1 MHKSSIAVALF
12 AYTLATASAALA
24 ANDGTIEI
32 TGTIT
37 SATCQVEG
45 QQPGTGGVTKSVPLD
60 TISAGALAQVG
71 QTYGDRGFSIQ
82 VGGNAECAND
92 TKVKL
97 RFDPASPA
105 IDRLSGRLNVDAG
118 STSAAGVQIQIANG
132 DGTPINVFTEDSKS
146 VIVADNRTQI
156 DLIARYYRSGDITP
170 GAANSRVGFQIA
182 YE

>member
-1 MHKSSIAVALF
+1 MHKPSIAAALLVS
-12 AYTLATASAALA
+12 TLAATSATRA
-24 ANDGTIEI
+24 ANDGIIEI

-37 SATCQVEG
+37 AATCQVEG
-45 QQPGTGGVTKSVPLD
+45 QQPGSGGVTKSVPLD

-82 VGGNAECAND
+82 VGGNEECAND
-92 TKVKL
+92 TKVKV

-118 STSAAGVQIQIANG
+118 GNAAGGVQIQIANG

-146 VIVADNRTQI
+146 VIVADNKAQI
-156 DLIARYYRSGDITP
+156 DLIARYYRSGDVTP

>member
-1 MHKSSIAVALF
+1 MRKPSIAASLLVSALT
-12 AYTLATASAALA
+12 AASAARA
-24 ANDGTIEI
+24 SNDGTIEVS
-32 TGTIT
+32 GTIT

-45 QQPGTGGVTKSVPLD
+45 QQPGAGGVAKSVPLD
-60 TISAGALAQVG
+60 TISAGALAEVG
-71 QTYGDRGFSIQ
+71 QTYGDKGFSIQ

-92 TKVKL
+92 TKVKV

-118 STSAAGVQIQIANG
+118 STAASGVQIQIANG

-146 VIVADNRTQI
+146 VVVADNRAQI
-156 DLIARYYRSGDITP
+156 DLIARYYRSGDVTP